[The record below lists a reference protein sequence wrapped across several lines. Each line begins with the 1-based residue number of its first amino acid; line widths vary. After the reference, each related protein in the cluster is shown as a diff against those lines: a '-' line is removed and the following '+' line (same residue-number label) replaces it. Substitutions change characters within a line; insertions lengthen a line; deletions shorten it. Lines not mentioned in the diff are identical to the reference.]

1 MIRAGD
7 IEKRILTLDEELLK
21 KGEARIDDHIEK
33 HWQPGEI
40 VTVDMPR
47 EYPKRVVLTLANLY
61 GSAENGWHVDVTEDK
76 REGGHSFKLRK
87 LPPGNPQR

>member
-1 MIRAGD
+1 
-7 IEKRILTLDEELLK
+7 
-21 KGEARIDDHIEK
+21 
-33 HWQPGEI
+33 
-40 VTVDMPR
+40 MPR